1 MSLLWPGGDRSVLHE
16 WPLHG
21 RAEELRVIS
30 GATRRGADRARGIV
44 LAGEAGVGKTRLARE
59 AVAVCRPPG
68 RSRWIAG
75 TASAR
80 TIPLGAF
87 ADVVS
92 DFGPD
97 PLRRVREVIDGVIG
111 TAPNGSVVV
120 GVDDAHLLDDLS
132 AFAVHQLVTRR
143 LATVVL
149 TVRSGEPAP
158 DAITVIWK
166 DDVLERIELQPLSLP
181 EIGKLVEHILG
192 GPVHSRCV
200 QQLWQ
205 YTQGN
210 VLYLRHLLDTE
221 VSAGRLTRHS
231 GVWLWAGQPR
241 LTPTLAEL
249 LTTRIGQ
256 IPEAARDVLD
266 ALAVTEPLDTDIL
279 AAVTEPGAVA
289 EAESLGLI
297 RVDRSTAPASV
308 RLSHPMLGE
317 VRRTGS
323 VRMRRLHGQI
333 AAALTARPATDPR
346 DLVRRAVLALG
357 SDLAPDPAVLNAAT
371 SAAIQLTDMRL
382 AESLGTRAVAAG
394 GGLEASIA
402 LSMALIWQ
410 ERGEEVEA
418 IFAQLAAET
427 SGPLR
432 VQIALLRALNF
443 AVILGHTARAE
454 AELDAEVPAGDATVA
469 ATALALRASIDVA
482 RGRSAAAI
490 EQARRVID
498 DPDSDAI
505 ARMLSTWAL
514 VSSLGELGRIDEVD
528 EVVEAGYRLA
538 DTAPEVSHLRLP
550 LAFLYAHMQRLAGT
564 LDQADVTIA
573 RIRRDT
579 VDVPIEGSWQVAES
593 WHAFVAG
600 LSAIS
605 RGALTDAHR
614 LCQESL
620 ADFGARDSGSMRKM
634 LARLW
639 LASAD
644 AMAGR
649 AVDARREFDATPW
662 WQADPDACARDP
674 DRILA
679 RAWVSAAEG
688 AVSEAI
694 SIVRTAAER
703 ERRLGRVGW
712 EVMLLQTATQF
723 GDQTTADR
731 LAELSLT
738 VRGPRAA
745 AAAAHAV
752 ALAAADGDG
761 LVEASKRY
769 EHFGDR
775 LAAADAAAQAAAVY
789 QQAGLRGSGLGAAT
803 TAARLAAECGGAD
816 TPALRAAATPPAIT
830 VRQREIVALAAKG
843 LTNTAIAERLGM
855 SRRSVE
861 GHIFRAC
868 QRVGVNS
875 RDQLV
880 ELVFGRR

>member
-1 MSLLWPGGDRSVLHE
+1 MIHE

-21 RAEELRVIS
+21 RAEELRAIET
-30 GATRRGADRARGIV
+30 AIRRPDRARGIV
-44 LAGEAGVGKTRLARE
+44 LSGAAGVGKTRLARE
-59 AVAVCRPPG
+59 VVTACRPPG

-80 TIPLGAF
+80 SIPLGAF
-87 ADVVS
+87 ADIAS

-111 TAPNGSVVV
+111 AAPTGAVVV

-132 AFAVHQLVTRR
+132 AFAVHQLVARK

-149 TVRSGEPAP
+149 TLRSGEPAP
-158 DAITVIWK
+158 DAITAIWK
-166 DDVLERIELQPLSLP
+166 DDILERIELQPLSSAA
-181 EIGKLVEHILG
+181 IAKLVERILG

-221 VSAGRLTRHS
+221 VSAGRLTQQS
-231 GVWLWAGQPR
+231 GVWMWQGQPR

-256 IPEAARDVLD
+256 IPAAARNVLD
-266 ALAVTEPLDTDIL
+266 ALAVTEPLDIETL
-279 AAVTEPGAVA
+279 AAVTDSDAIA
-289 EAESLGLI
+289 ETEALGLI
-297 RVDRSTAPASV
+297 RIDGSATPASV
-308 RLSHPMLGE
+308 RLAHPMLGE
-317 VRRTGS
+317 VRRTDS
-323 VRMRRLHGQI
+323 LRMRRLHGQI
-333 AAALTARPATDPR
+333 AAALIARPATDPR
-346 DLVRRAVLALG
+346 DLVRRAVLTLN
-357 SDLAPDPAVLNAAT
+357 SDLAPDPAILNAAT

-382 AESLGTRAVAAG
+382 AESLAERAVAAG
-394 GGLEASIA
+394 GGLEADIA
-402 LSMALIWQ
+402 LSLALIWQ
-410 ERGEEVEA
+410 ERGEEAEV
-418 IFAQLAAET
+418 IFARLAADT

-432 VQIALLRALNF
+432 VQVALLRALNF

-454 AELDAEVPAGDATVA
+454 AELDSEIPAGDATVA

-482 RGRSAAAI
+482 RGRSTAAI
-490 EQARRVID
+490 EQARRVVD
-498 DPDSDAI
+498 DPA
-505 ARMLSTWAL
+505 AEPVAQMLSTWAL
-514 VSSLGELGRIDEVD
+514 VSSLGELGRIDEV
-528 EVVEAGYRLA
+528 ETVAEAGYRLA
-538 DTAPEVSHLRLP
+538 DTSAEVSHLRLP
-550 LAFLYAHMQRLAGT
+550 LAFLHLHMHRLAGT

-600 LSAIS
+600 LSAVS
-605 RGALTDAHR
+605 RGALVDAHR
-614 LCQESL
+614 LCPESL
-620 ADFGARDSGSMRKM
+620 ADFSARDSGSMRKM

-639 LASAD
+639 LVTAD

-649 AVDARREFDATPW
+649 AEDARREFAATPW

-674 DRILA
+674 DRTLA
-679 RAWVSAAEG
+679 HAWVCAAEG

-694 SIVRTAAER
+694 SIARAAAAR
-703 ERRLGRVGW
+703 ERQLGRLGW

-723 GDQTTADR
+723 GDRTTAAR
-731 LAELSLT
+731 LAELALT

-761 LVEASKRY
+761 LVAAAKQY
-769 EHFGDR
+769 EYFGDR
-775 LAAADAAAQAAAVY
+775 VAAADAAAQAAAVY
-789 QQAGLRGSGLGAAT
+789 QQAGLRGSGLGAAS

-816 TPALRAAATPPAIT
+816 TPALRAAATPLAIT
-830 VRQREIVALAAKG
+830 ARQREIVGLAAKG
-843 LTNTAIAERLGM
+843 LSNTAIAERLGM